1 MINNLMNNENNNA
14 DSPKEPAAETN
25 ELGGFCFST
34 HLVVTDP
41 NSKEVLVQMR
51 GD

>member
-1 MINNLMNNENNNA
+1 MNNENIE
-14 DSPKEPAAETN
+14 DSTQPGSATETN

-34 HLVVTDP
+34 TVVVTDP

>member
-1 MINNLMNNENNNA
+1 MINNLMNNENNKT
-14 DSPKEPAAETN
+14 DSLKESVTETN

-34 HLVVTDP
+34 TVVVTDP